1 MRRLFMLT
9 LPFVLAACTA
19 TGTGGP
25 ALPGYVNAPPPP
37 LAAAAVA
44 ETLPMGVVWSWQGT
58 QMNDTRVV
66 PDAPERYTLE
76 FLPGDKIGV
85 RADCNRGNGS
95 YQRDGN
101 AIAIGPIALTRMM
114 CPPGSRDAE
123 FLKGLANVSGLLFRG
138 SDLVLTLKV
147 DSGSMRFTP
156 SRP

>member
-1 MRRLFMLT
+1 MRRLFLLT
-9 LPFVLAACTA
+9 LPFVLVACTA
-19 TGTGGP
+19 TGAGGP
-25 ALPGYVNAPPPP
+25 ALPGYVDAPPPP
-37 LAAAAVA
+37 LAAAAD
-44 ETLPMGVVWSWQGT
+44 TLPMGVVWSWQGT
-58 QMNDTRVV
+58 QMNDDTRFV

-76 FLPGDKIGV
+76 FLHGGKVSV

-123 FLKGLANVSGLLFRG
+123 FLKGLANVSGMLFRG

-156 SRP
+156 YRP